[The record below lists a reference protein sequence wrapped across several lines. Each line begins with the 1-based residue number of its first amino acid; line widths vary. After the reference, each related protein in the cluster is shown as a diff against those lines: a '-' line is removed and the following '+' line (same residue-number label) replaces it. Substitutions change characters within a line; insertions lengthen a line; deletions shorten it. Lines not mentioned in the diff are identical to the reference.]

1 MTTRPPCRC
10 SPPARRRRWLAVVV
24 LLCAVAAAAP
34 AAAQSDDKE
43 IIEQGRQVVRDRE
56 AQREALDEA
65 AAAATESLD
74 AATAEAEDLI
84 DALNKAQAAV
94 DAQQS
99 ALDEA
104 ERAVADAEA
113 VVQEAEIRIA
123 ELEAELVATQEG
135 LREAV
140 IESYVSFQAPTG
152 TFSVLGSDPWQ
163 NAREE
168 ALTGFATGNR
178 IDDIDELRRLGEE
191 LERWRLHAEKAA
203 DEAEAHRQAA
213 ELILDDLQRAED
225 REAELSVAAEE
236 RVERR
241 LYEVQTIR
249 QLDATLAAEIE
260 AAEREIAAALER
272 QRAAEEARR
281 RAEEEARRR
290 AEEEARRQ
298 AEADAAEAA
307 GRQLAESVDPSDT
320 DLPLVWVRGFEVH
333 TQIADAVEGLV
344 AAMEAEGFDLGGWGY
359 RTAQEQINLRRSN
372 CGGSE
377 WEIWSK
383 PSSTCR
389 PPTARPGR
397 SNHERGLA
405 IDLTNNGRLITSR
418 NSAVFQALQRLAPSF
433 GLQNLPSEPWHWS
446 VDGR

>member
-1 MTTRPPCRC
+1 MTTRSPCRC
-10 SPPARRRRWLAVVV
+10 SPSARRRRWLAAVV
-24 LLCAVAAAAP
+24 LLLAAAATAP
-34 AAAQSDDKE
+34 AAAQSDEE
-43 IIEQGRQVVRDRE
+43 IIQQRRQTIRDTE
-56 AQREALDEA
+56 AQREALDRAAEEA
-65 AAAATESLD
+65 TTGLD
-74 AATAEAEDLI
+74 AATADAEDLI
-84 DALNKAQAAV
+84 DALNRAQAAV
-94 DAQQS
+94 DAQKA

-113 VVQEAEIRIA
+113 VVQEAEARIA

-168 ALTGFATGNR
+168 ALAGFATGSR
-178 IDDIDELRRLGEE
+178 IDDIDELRQLGEE
-191 LERWRLHAEKAA
+191 LERWRLVAKETAE
-203 DEAEAHRQAA
+203 EAEAHRLAE
-213 ELILDDLQRAED
+213 ELILDDLERAED

-260 AAEREIAAALER
+260 ADEREIAAALER
-272 QRAAEEARR
+272 QRAEEEARRRAEEARR
-281 RAEEEARRR
+281 RAEEARLRAEQEEAEAR
-290 AEEEARRQ
+290 E
-298 AEADAAEAA
+298 
-307 GRQLAESVDPSDT
+307 LAESVDPSDT

-359 RTAQEQINLRRSN
+359 RTAQEQINLRRSH
-372 CGGSE
+372 CGTSE
-377 WEIWSK
+377 WAIWSQ

-433 GLQNLPSEPWHWS
+433 GLKNLPSEPWHWS

>member
-1 MTTRPPCRC
+1 MTTRSPCRC
-10 SPPARRRRWLAVVV
+10 SPSARRRRWLAVVV
-24 LLCAVAAAAP
+24 LLFAAAAAAP
-34 AAAQSDDKE
+34 AAAQSDEE
-43 IIEQGRQVVRDRE
+43 IIQQSRQVVRDTE
-56 AQREALDEA
+56 AQREALDRA
-65 AAAATESLD
+65 AAAASESLD
-74 AATAEAEDLI
+74 AATADAEDLI
-84 DALNKAQAAV
+84 DALNKAQFAV

-113 VVQEAEIRIA
+113 VVREAGARIT

-140 IESYVSFQAPTG
+140 IESYVLFQAPTG

-168 ALTGFATGNR
+168 ALAGFATGSR

-191 LERWRLHAEKAA
+191 LERWRLQAQQAA
-203 DEAEAHRQAA
+203 DDAEAHRRAA
-213 ELILDDLQRAED
+213 ALILADLRTAVD

-272 QRAAEEARR
+272 QRAEEEARRRAEEARR
-281 RAEEEARRR
+281 RAEEARLR
-290 AEEEARRQ
+290 AEQE
-298 AEADAAEAA
+298 EADARA
-307 GRQLAESVDPSDT
+307 LAESVDPSDT

-344 AAMEAEGFDLGGWGY
+344 AAMEAEGFNLGGWGY
-359 RTAQEQINLRRSN
+359 RTAQEQINLRRSH
-372 CGGSE
+372 CGTSE
-377 WEIWSK
+377 WAIWSQ

-433 GLQNLPSEPWHWS
+433 GLKNLPSEPWHWS

>member
-10 SPPARRRRWLAVVV
+10 SPSARRRRWLAVVV
-24 LLCAVAAAAP
+24 LLLAVAAAAP
-34 AAAQSDDKE
+34 AAAQSDKE
-43 IIEQGRQVVRDRE
+43 IIERETQTVRDTK
-56 AQREALDEA
+56 AQREELDRAAEEA
-65 AAAATESLD
+65 TTGLD

-84 DALNKAQAAV
+84 DALNRVQVAV

-123 ELEAELVATQEG
+123 GLEAELVATQEG

-163 NAREE
+163 NAHEE
-168 ALTGFATGNR
+168 ALAGFATGSR
-178 IDDIDELRRLGEE
+178 IDDIDELRRIGEE
-191 LERWRLHAEKAA
+191 LERWRLQALEAA
-203 DEAEAHRQAA
+203 DEAEAQRRAVA
-213 ELILDDLQRAED
+213 LILGDLRTAVD

-249 QLDATLAAEIE
+249 QFDATLAAEIE
-260 AAEREIAAALER
+260 TAEREIAAALER
-272 QRAAEEARR
+272 QRA
-281 RAEEEARRR
+281 EEEARRR
-290 AEEEARRQ
+290 AEEERRRREAARLAAEQ
-298 AEADAAEAA
+298 EEAEARA
-307 GRQLAESVDPSDT
+307 LAESVDPSDT

-344 AAMEAEGFDLGGWGY
+344 AAMEAEGFNLGGWGY
-359 RTAQEQINLRRSN
+359 RTAREQINLRRSN
-372 CGGSE
+372 CGASE

-418 NSAVFQALQRLAPSF
+418 NSAVFQALQRLAPQF
-433 GLQNLPSEPWHWS
+433 GLKNLPSEPWHWS

>member
-1 MTTRPPCRC
+1 MLL
-10 SPPARRRRWLAVVV
+10 LA
-24 LLCAVAAAAP
+24 AAAAAP
-34 AAAQSDDKE
+34 AAAQSNDE
-43 IIEQGRQVVRDRE
+43 IIEKNTAIVEDRNNRRKE
-56 AQREALDEA
+56 KQQA
-65 AAAATESLD
+65 AADATENLD

-84 DALNKAQAAV
+84 DALHKAQAAI
-94 DAQQS
+94 DAQRI
-99 ALDEA
+99 ALGEA
-104 ERAVADAEA
+104 ERAVDDAEA
-113 VVQEAEIRIA
+113 VVREAEARIA

-168 ALTGFATGNR
+168 ALTGFATGSR
-178 IDDIDELRRLGEE
+178 IDDIDELRGLGEE
-191 LERWRLHAEKAA
+191 LERWRLQALEAAE
-203 DEAEAHRQAA
+203 EAEAHRRDA
-213 ELILDDLQRAED
+213 ELILDDLERAED
-225 REAELSVAAEE
+225 REAELSVEAEE

-260 AAEREIAAALER
+260 TAERKIAAALER
-272 QRAAEEARR
+272 Q

-290 AEEEARRQ
+290 AEEERRRREEERRRAESGN
-298 AEADAAEAA
+298 AEAED
-307 GRQLAESVDPSDT
+307 RTLAESVDPSDP
-320 DLPLVWVRGFEVH
+320 DLPLRWVRGFEVH
-333 TQIADAVEGLV
+333 TQIADGVDGLV

-359 RTAQEQINLRRSN
+359 RTAQEQINLRRSH
-372 CGGSE
+372 CGTSE
-377 WEIWSK
+377 WAIWSK

-418 NSAVFQALQRLAPSF
+418 SSAVFQALQRLAPSF
-433 GLQNLPSEPWHWS
+433 GLMNLPSEPWHWS

>member
-1 MTTRPPCRC
+1 M
-10 SPPARRRRWLAVVV
+10 
-24 LLCAVAAAAP
+24 LLCAAAAAGP
-34 AAAQSDDKE
+34 VGAQSNEE
-43 IIEQGRQVVRDRE
+43 IIEQGKQTIRDTE
-56 AQREALDEA
+56 AQREDLDRA
-65 AAAATESLD
+65 AAAAAGSLD

-84 DALNKAQAAV
+84 EALNKVHAAV
-94 DAQQS
+94 YVQKE

-104 ERAVADAEA
+104 ERAVTDAEA
-113 VVQEAEIRIA
+113 IVREATTRIA
-123 ELEAELVATQEG
+123 ELTEELAATQEG

-152 TFSVLGSDPWQ
+152 TFSVLGADPWE

-168 ALTGFATGNR
+168 ALAGFATGSR

-191 LERWRLHAEKAA
+191 LERWRLRAVEAA
-203 DEAEAHRQAA
+203 DAAEAHRREAA
-213 ELILDDLQRAED
+213 LILDDLQRAVD
-225 REAELSVAAEE
+225 REAELSLAAEE

-241 LYEVQTIR
+241 LYEVQTLKQI
-249 QLDATLAAEIE
+249 DAQLAAEIE
-260 AAEREIAAALER
+260 AAERRVAEALER
-272 QRAAEEARR
+272 Q

-290 AEEEARRQ
+290 AEEARRRAEEARLRAEQ
-298 AEADAAEAA
+298 EEAEARA
-307 GRQLAESVDPSDT
+307 LSESVDPTDP
-320 DLPLVWVRGFEVH
+320 DLPLVWVRSFEVH

-359 RTAQEQINLRRSN
+359 RTAQEQINLRRSH
-372 CGGSE
+372 CGTSD
-377 WEIWSK
+377 WDIWSK

-397 SNHERGLA
+397 SNHEKGLA

-418 NSAVFQALQRLAPSF
+418 NSAVFQALQRLAPQF
-433 GLQNLPSEPWHWS
+433 GLMNLPSEPWHWS

>member
-1 MTTRPPCRC
+1 MTTRPPCRR

-24 LLCAVAAAAP
+24 LLCVVAAAAP
-34 AAAQSDDKE
+34 AAAQSDEE
-43 IIEQGRQVVRDRE
+43 IIEREKQIKRDRE
-56 AQREALDEA
+56 AQREELDRAAEEA
-65 AAAATESLD
+65 TTGLD

-84 DALNKAQAAV
+84 DALNRAQAAV

-113 VVQEAEIRIA
+113 VVQEAEVRIA

-168 ALTGFATGNR
+168 ALAGFATGSR

-191 LERWRLHAEKAA
+191 LERWRLQAREAA
-203 DEAEAHRQAA
+203 DEAEAQRRAA
-213 ELILDDLQRAED
+213 ALILGDLRTAVD

-241 LYEVQTIR
+241 LYEVQTLKQI
-249 QLDATLAAEIE
+249 DAQYAAEIE

-307 GRQLAESVDPSDT
+307 GRELAESVDPSDT

-372 CGGSE
+372 CGASE

-418 NSAVFQALQRLAPSF
+418 NSAVFQALQRLAPQF
-433 GLQNLPSEPWHWS
+433 GLKNLPSEPWHWS

>member
-1 MTTRPPCRC
+1 M
-10 SPPARRRRWLAVVV
+10 

-34 AAAQSDDKE
+34 AAAQSDRE
-43 IIEQGRQVVRDRE
+43 IIEREKQIKRDRE

-65 AAAATESLD
+65 AAVATQGLD

-84 DALNKAQAAV
+84 DALKKAQAAV
-94 DAQQS
+94 DAQRS

-168 ALTGFATGNR
+168 ALTGFATGSR

-191 LERWRLHAEKAA
+191 LERWRLQAEKAA
-203 DEAEAHRQAA
+203 DEAEAQRRAA
-213 ELILDDLQRAED
+213 ELILDDLERAED

-241 LYEVQTIR
+241 LYEVQTLKQI
-249 QLDATLAAEIE
+249 DAQYAAEIE

-272 QRAAEEARR
+272 QRAAEAARR
-281 RAEEEARRR
+281 RAEEEARRQ
-290 AEEEARRQ
+290 AEAEARRQ

-307 GRQLAESVDPSDT
+307 GRELAESVDPSDT

-344 AAMEAEGFDLGGWGY
+344 AAMEAEGFNLGGWGY

-372 CGGSE
+372 CGTSE

-405 IDLTNNGRLITSR
+405 IDFTNNGRLVTSR

-433 GLQNLPSEPWHWS
+433 GLKNLPSEPWHWS

>member
-1 MTTRPPCRC
+1 MTTRFPCRS

-34 AAAQSDDKE
+34 AAAQSDEDIIRQSRQDK
-43 IIEQGRQVVRDRE
+43 RDAE
-56 AQREALDEA
+56 ARREALDEA
-65 AAAATESLD
+65 AALATESLD

-84 DALNKAQAAV
+84 DALNKAQASV
-94 DAQQS
+94 DAQQA

-104 ERAVADAEA
+104 ERAVVDAEA
-113 VVQEAEIRIA
+113 VVREAEVRIA
-123 ELEAELVATQEG
+123 ELETELVATQEG

-168 ALTGFATGNR
+168 ALTGFATGSR
-178 IDDIDELRRLGEE
+178 IDDIDELRRIGEE
-191 LERWRLHAEKAA
+191 LERWRLQAVEAA
-203 DEAEAHRQAA
+203 DAAEAHRRSAA
-213 ELILDDLQRAED
+213 LILADLRTAVD
-225 REAELSVAAEE
+225 REAELSAAAEE

-249 QLDATLAAEIE
+249 QLDAKAAAEIE
-260 AAEREIAAALER
+260 AAERRVADALAR
-272 QRAAEEARR
+272 Q
-281 RAEEEARRR
+281 RAEEEARLR
-290 AEEEARRQ
+290 AEEERRRREAARL
-298 AEADAAEAA
+298 AAENEDAE
-307 GRQLAESVDPSDT
+307 GRALADSVDPSDT

-333 TQIADAVEGLV
+333 AQIAEAVDGLV
-344 AAMEAEGFDLGGWGY
+344 AAMEAEGFNLGGWGY
-359 RTAQEQINLRRSN
+359 RTAQEQINLRRSH
-372 CGGSE
+372 CGASE
-377 WEIWSK
+377 WAIWSK

-418 NSAVFQALQRLAPSF
+418 NSAVFQALQRLAPQF
-433 GLQNLPSEPWHWS
+433 GLKNLPSEPWHWS

>member
-1 MTTRPPCRC
+1 MTTRSPCRC
-10 SPPARRRRWLAVVV
+10 YPPARRRRWLAVAV
-24 LLCAVAAAAP
+24 LLFAAAATAP
-34 AAAQSDDKE
+34 AAAQSNEDV
-43 IIEQGRQVVRDRE
+43 IERGKQTLRDTE

-65 AAAATESLD
+65 AAAATDSLD

-84 DALNKAQAAV
+84 DALNKAQASV

-104 ERAVADAEA
+104 ERGVADAEA
-113 VVQEAEIRIA
+113 VVLEAEARIA
-123 ELEAELVATQEG
+123 ELEAELVATQAG

-152 TFSVLGSDPWQ
+152 TFSVLSSDPWQ

-168 ALTGFATGNR
+168 ALTGFATGSR

-191 LERWRLHAEKAA
+191 LERWRLQALEAA
-203 DEAEAHRQAA
+203 NEAEAHRRAA
-213 ELILDDLQRAED
+213 ALILGDLRTAVD
-225 REAELSVAAEE
+225 REAELSLAAEE

-272 QRAAEEARR
+272 QRA
-281 RAEEEARRR
+281 EEEARRR
-290 AEEEARRQ
+290 AEEERRRAEEARLRAEQ
-298 AEADAAEAA
+298 EEADARAV
-307 GRQLAESVDPSDT
+307 AESVDPSDT
-320 DLPLVWVRGFEVH
+320 DVPLVWVRGFEVH
-333 TQIADAVEGLV
+333 TQIAAAVEGLV

-359 RTAQEQINLRRSN
+359 RTAQEQINLRRSH
-372 CGGSE
+372 CGTTE
-377 WEIWSK
+377 WDIWSK

-433 GLQNLPSEPWHWS
+433 GLKNLPSEPWHWS

>member
-1 MTTRPPCRC
+1 M
-10 SPPARRRRWLAVVV
+10 
-24 LLCAVAAAAP
+24 LLLAVAAAAP
-34 AAAQSDDKE
+34 AAAQSDED
-43 IIEQGRQVVRDRE
+43 IIEQSRQVVRDRE
-56 AQREALDEA
+56 AQREAVDEA
-65 AAAATESLD
+65 AALATENLD

-84 DALNKAQAAV
+84 DALNRVQDAV

-99 ALDEA
+99 ALDQA

-113 VVQEAEIRIA
+113 VVQEAEARIA
-123 ELEAELVATQEG
+123 VLEAELVATQEG

-140 IESYVSFQAPTG
+140 IESYVSFQAPAG

-168 ALTGFATGNR
+168 ALTGFATGSR

-191 LERWRLHAEKAA
+191 LERWRLQAERAA
-203 DEAEAHRQAA
+203 DEAEAHRRAA
-213 ELILDDLQRAED
+213 ELILDDLQRAEN

-236 RVERR
+236 RVEKR
-241 LYEVQTIR
+241 LYEVQTLKQI
-249 QLDATLAAEIE
+249 DAQYAAEIE

-281 RAEEEARRR
+281 RAAEEARRQ
-290 AEEEARRQ
+290 AEAEARRQ

-333 TQIADAVEGLV
+333 TQIADAVDGPI
-344 AAMEAEGFDLGGWGY
+344 AAMEAEGFNLGGWGY
-359 RTAQEQINLRRSN
+359 RTAQEQINLRRSH
-372 CGGSE
+372 CGTSE

-418 NSAVFQALQRLAPSF
+418 NSAAFQALQRLAPSF
-433 GLQNLPSEPWHWS
+433 GLKNLPSEPWHWS